1 MEEAHLVVWGKRVRG
16 RRRDSGAGAG
26 KGGAVGPGRRPRDAE
41 SDSAKEQLQGKHRG
55 AAEARTVAVC
65 KGQGQALMGL
75 PGLGKAL
82 EVQALGSPPL
92 RLDGVAA
99 AAAAMAAASPAAP
112 GSITPA
118 TAPAAEA
125 SGPAAASYSSD

>member
-1 MEEAHLVVWGKRVRG
+1 M
-16 RRRDSGAGAG
+16 
-26 KGGAVGPGRRPRDAE
+26 
-41 SDSAKEQLQGKHRG
+41 
-55 AAEARTVAVC
+55 
-65 KGQGQALMGL
+65 MGL

-99 AAAAMAAASPAAP
+99 AAAAMAAASPRCPPA